1 VIPFLI
7 EIASMLWSYYVDSCL
22 AMEHLRIESTFMKYT
37 DLLKPVLAAVWEAS
51 RCCEAIADDLLASDS
66 QTKSDFSPVTIADYA
81 SQALIL
87 HRLKALTPDWGIVA
101 EEGAE
106 GLRNEPEM
114 VARIASFTKRFCPEV
129 NEESLLDLL
138 DRGDHAGGKGKFWT
152 LDPIDGTKGYLRGGQ
167 YAVALALIDKGYPV
181 LGALGCPRYEL
192 IAGEKGI
199 VFSGGEGIPGQFWTS
214 ESAAPRRLRV
224 CSDIPA
230 AEARMCE
237 SVESAHTAHDL
248 SSQVIKDL
256 GISTEVVRMDSQA
269 KYAAV
274 AEGSAALY
282 LRLPVKKGYRE
293 KIWDH
298 AAGLAVIEAAGGR
311 VTDLNGNPLD
321 FSQGETLKL
330 NRGVIATNGKL
341 HHPTLA
347 ALLVRTPEA
356 SRWE

>member
-1 VIPFLI
+1 
-7 EIASMLWSYYVDSCL
+7 
-22 AMEHLRIESTFMKYT
+22 MKNT
-37 DLLKPVLAAVWEAS
+37 DLLKPALAAVWEAS
-51 RCCEAIADDLLASDS
+51 RCCEAIANELVVSDA
-66 QTKSDFSPVTIADYA
+66 QTKSDCSPVTVADYA

-87 HRLKALTPDWGIVA
+87 HRLKALTPELGIVA
-101 EEGAE
+101 EEGSEA
-106 GLRNEPEM
+106 LRGDPEM
-114 VARIASFTKRFCPEV
+114 VARIASFTRRFSPEV
-129 NEESLLDLL
+129 NEDTLLDLL
-138 DRGDHAGGKGKFWT
+138 DRGDHAGGKGRFWT
-152 LDPIDGTKGYLRGGQ
+152 LDPIDGTKGFLRGGQ

-181 LGALGCPRYEL
+181 LGLLGCPRYDL
-192 IAGEKGI
+192 ITGEKGI
-199 VFSGGEGIPGQFWTS
+199 VFSGGEGIPGQFWTG
-214 ESAAPRRLRV
+214 ENAAPRRLRV
-224 CSDIPA
+224 CADIPA
-230 AEARMCE
+230 AEARLCE

-248 SSQVIKDL
+248 SSQIMKDL
-256 GISTEVVRMDSQA
+256 GISNQVLRMDSQA

-311 VTDLNGNPLD
+311 VSDLNGNPLD
-321 FSQGETLKL
+321 FSQGETLLK